1 MKNMIPLEEAI
12 VNNDPFLKMI
22 CNEDFKGQFMR
33 LFFADSQTE
42 LIIEF
47 PFSALTVTD
56 DLIIR
61 KYVSC
66 TIDGCNRR

>member
-1 MKNMIPLEEAI
+1 MKNMIPLESTI
-12 VNNDPFLKMI
+12 VNNDPFLKMV
-22 CNEDFKGQFMR
+22 CSEEFKGQFMR
-33 LFFADSQTE
+33 LFFLESQTE

-61 KYVSC
+61 KYVGC
-66 TIDGCNRR
+66 TIDACDKN